1 MPKVCVTLALDADA
15 ELVWQRIGGFHNL
28 PDWNR
33 TVRDSTMHEGGRLRR
48 LETADGAVIVE
59 RLLEFSESARSYS
72 YTIEA
77 SALPL
82 TSYQATLRVLA
93 GPDPVSCQVEWSS
106 SFYAEPEQEAPL
118 TALFE
123 RLYQAG
129 LDELRRG
136 LGL

>member
-1 MPKVCVTLALDADA
+1 MPKVCVTLALDAEAD
-15 ELVWQRIGGFHNL
+15 LVWQRIGGFHSL

-59 RLLEFSESARSYS
+59 RLLEFSEAGRSYRYS
-72 YTIEA
+72 IEA
-77 SALPL
+77 SALPM
-82 TSYQATLRVLA
+82 TGYQATLRVLA
-93 GPDPVSCQVEWSS
+93 GPAAGACAVEWSS

-118 TALFE
+118 AALFE
-123 RLYQAG
+123 RLYRAG
-129 LDELRRG
+129 LDELKRG

>member
-15 ELVWQRIGGFHNL
+15 DLVWQRIGGFHSL

-59 RLLEFSESARSYS
+59 RLLEFSEAARSYR

-82 TSYQATLRVLA
+82 TRYQATLRVLA
-93 GPDPVSCQVEWSS
+93 GAQPGSCQVEWSS
-106 SFYAEPEQEAPL
+106 SFYTDAEQEAPL

-123 RLYQAG
+123 RLYRAG